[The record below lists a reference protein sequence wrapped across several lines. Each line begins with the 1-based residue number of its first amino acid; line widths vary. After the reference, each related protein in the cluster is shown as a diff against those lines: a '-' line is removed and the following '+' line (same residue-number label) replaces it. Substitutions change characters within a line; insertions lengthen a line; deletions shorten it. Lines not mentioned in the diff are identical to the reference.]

1 MVRYTDDGGRTL
13 CHRCMDRGR
22 RNIAVAEVPA
32 RNPDYVYYL
41 CIDHLCVWYQRRRR
55 AERREKNRWRLI
67 SRRRAGRNP
76 AGARRSVP
84 RAGRQDGRRTS

>member
-22 RNIAVAEVPA
+22 RSIAVAEVPA

-41 CIDHLCVWYQRRRR
+41 CIDHLCVWYWRRRR

-67 SRRRAGRNP
+67 SRRRA
-76 AGARRSVP
+76 S
-84 RAGRQDGRRTS
+84 